1 MAILEHEIVSD
12 WLKGLRIRNG
22 LGHLHVLE
30 MANQIWQIL
39 ANQSSL

>member
-12 WLKGLRIRNG
+12 WLRGFRIRNG
-22 LGHLHVLE
+22 QENLHVPEL
-30 MANQIWQIL
+30 ANQIWLVL